1 MNGVSPSI
9 REFVR
14 SRAKTRCEYC
24 QTAQEISG
32 AQMHI
37 EHIIPLSQSGTS
49 EKENLCLSCAW
60 CNSHKWVKSEA
71 VDPLT
76 DEMIPLYNP
85 RTQEWQEHFRW
96 SNDGVTIIGITAI
109 GRATVDVLKMNNEY
123 IVTARRHWV
132 EAGWHPPT

>member
-1 MNGVSPSI
+1 
-9 REFVR
+9 
-14 SRAKTRCEYC
+14 
-24 QTAQEISG
+24 
-32 AQMHI
+32 
-37 EHIIPLSQSGTS
+37 
-49 EKENLCLSCAW
+49 
-60 CNSHKWVKSEA
+60 
-71 VDPLT
+71 
-76 DEMIPLYNP
+76 MIPLYNP